1 MENISNKTEVSI
13 NTGSTV
19 QQIEQSFKGLTLEGK
34 VQIIRGW
41 IEGEQDVNFPVCF
54 ENDEVYKN
62 FLNYIFI
69 DSIDGTMNNSTP
81 FVQGQNYA
89 QETRRIV
96 DCIFSYSE
104 NDWLMELYYAID
116 CAIQDK
122 VFRKLKD
129 NEVTIKGSDENRVT
143 KLW

>member
-13 NTGSTV
+13 NAGSTV
-19 QQIEQSFKGLTLEGK
+19 QQIEQSFKALTLEDK

-41 IEGEQDVNFPVCF
+41 IEDEQDFNFPVCF
-54 ENDEVYKN
+54 KNDEVYKN

-69 DSIDGTMNNSTP
+69 DSIDESMSNSKP
-81 FVQGQNYA
+81 FISGQDYA

-116 CAIQDK
+116 YAIQDK
-122 VFRKLKD
+122 FFRKLKG